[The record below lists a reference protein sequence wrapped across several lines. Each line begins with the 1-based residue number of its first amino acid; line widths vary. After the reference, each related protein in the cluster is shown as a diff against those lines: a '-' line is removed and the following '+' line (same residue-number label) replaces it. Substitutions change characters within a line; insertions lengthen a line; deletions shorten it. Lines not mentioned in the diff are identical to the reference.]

1 MERRLAAILAA
12 DVVGYSRLMER
23 DEAGTLTALKAIR
36 TEILQPL
43 VSKHRGR
50 IVKLMGDGVL
60 VEFGSAVNAVECAVE
75 LQKAFAVANT
85 GLADDKAVLL
95 RVGVNLGDIVV
106 EGGDLF
112 GDGVIIAVRLQALA
126 EPGGI
131 CISGAVHD
139 QIGNKLALALEHLGP
154 REMKNMAKPVQV
166 YRIAVDAPASDP
178 AAVAGA
184 TRPSIA
190 VLPFTNMSG
199 DPEQQY
205 FSDGITEDIITE
217 LSRYRSLLVM
227 ARNSCFQFRG
237 PATDIA
243 AVRRIL
249 GVRYVVE
256 GSVRKVGNRIRV
268 TAQLIDAVTQSHLW
282 AERYDRDIQDIFAV
296 QDEVAR
302 IVVAM
307 VEGRVAASAAE
318 HARRKPTRDWAAY
331 DYLLQARECI
341 NRYQPVE
348 AQPFLVRAIELDPGY
363 VQAHALMAM
372 ALADKYLLDEQQET
386 LGAALASAQRALT
399 LDENDA
405 AAHHA
410 MGLVAIRLGEF
421 SVAGQHFDRAIS
433 LNPNDVSIACERA
446 NWLTYVGRFDEAFS
460 VLESAQQRDP
470 YPPKWVAEIRG
481 QALFGLKRFDEAIAA
496 FRSVRPQHRWIP
508 SFLASAYAHRGEME
522 NAHRELAIYRKSK
535 PEATL
540 SYLAGKR
547 PMTELRQLVLDG
559 LRKAGLPE

>member
-23 DEAGTLTALKAIR
+23 DEAGILAALKSRR
-36 TEILQPL
+36 TEILQPM

-50 IVKLMGDGVL
+50 VVKLMGDGVL

-112 GDGVIIAVRLQALA
+112 GDGVIVAVRLQALA

-154 REMKNMAKPVQV
+154 REMKNMAKSVQV
-166 YRIAVDAPASDP
+166 YRIAVDAPASDT
-178 AAVAGA
+178 AAVGGA

-243 AVRRIL
+243 AVRRML

-256 GSVRKVGNRIRV
+256 GSVRKVSNRIRV
-268 TAQLIDAVTQSHLW
+268 TVQLIDAVTQSHLW

-296 QDEVAR
+296 QDEVAQ
-302 IVVAM
+302 IVVAI

-318 HARRKPTRDWAAY
+318 HARRKPTKDWAAY

-341 NRYQPVE
+341 NRYQYVE

-372 ALADKYLLDEQQET
+372 ALADKYLIDEQQEI
-386 LGAALASAQRALT
+386 LDAALASAQRALT
-399 LDENDA
+399 LDESDA
-405 AAHHA
+405 TAHHA
-410 MGLVAIRLGEF
+410 MGLVAIRLRQF
-421 SVAGQHFDRAIS
+421 SPAGQHFDRAIS

-446 NWLTYVGRFDEAFS
+446 NWLTYMGRFDEALS
-460 VLESAQQRDP
+460 ILESAQQRDP
-470 YPPKWVAEIRG
+470 YPPNWVAEIRG

-508 SFLASAYAHRGEME
+508 SWLASAYAHKGEME
-522 NAHRELAIYRKSK
+522 NAHRELAIYRKSR

-540 SYLAGKR
+540 SYLAGKP
-547 PMTELRQLVLDG
+547 PMTELRQLTLDG